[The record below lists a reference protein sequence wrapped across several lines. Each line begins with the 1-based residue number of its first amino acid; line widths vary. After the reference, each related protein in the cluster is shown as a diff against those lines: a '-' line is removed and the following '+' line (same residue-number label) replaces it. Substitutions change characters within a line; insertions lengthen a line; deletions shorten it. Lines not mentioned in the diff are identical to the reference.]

1 MGLCLSHSPGSFAA
15 QVAHGP
21 PIWSSV
27 PLGELLLVD
36 AAPLIY
42 HLENNAQFAPRFAGL
57 FEAASQGDLRIAV
70 SAIALAEVL
79 TGPYA
84 KKREA
89 LARKTLLAL
98 REFEII
104 PMTEAIAV
112 EAARLR
118 ARYRLRL
125 PDAVQLA
132 TALEI
137 KAWAL
142 VTHDRDFSKVQ
153 DIQVWM

>member
-1 MGLCLSHSPGSFAA
+1 MA
-15 QVAHGP
+15 QFP
-21 PIWSSV
+21 DWSQV

-36 AAPLIY
+36 TAPLIY
-42 HLENNAQFAPRFAGL
+42 HLVNHPQFALRFAGL
-57 FEAASQGDLRIAV
+57 FEAAAQGDLRIALSSV
-70 SAIALAEVL
+70 ALAEVL

-89 LARKTLLAL
+89 LARKTLMAL
-98 REFEII
+98 REFEIV
-104 PMTEAIAV
+104 PMSEPIAV

-125 PDAVQLA
+125 PDAIQLA

-153 DIQVWM
+153 DIRVWM